1 MSALQADLELRP
13 VEPAHAEN
21 MLRWMLDPEIAENIG
36 LRTSPTLERTRE
48 WIAKGTAD
56 AQAIIHDGRHVGN
69 VVLDQFD
76 THLQT
81 ARISIYIG
89 EPCARGQGIAS
100 AALRMAIARG
110 FIQHK
115 LHRIWLT
122 VHERNARAIALYE
135 KLGFRHEGV
144 LRDDFILRG
153 ERVNAILMGMLRSE
167 FKP

>member
-1 MSALQADLELRP
+1 MSALSTDLELRP

-81 ARISIYIG
+81 ARIFIYIG

-110 FIQHK
+110 FEQHK
-115 LHRIWLT
+115 LYRIWLT
-122 VHERNARAIALYE
+122 VHERNARAISLYE

>member
-1 MSALQADLELRP
+1 
-13 VEPAHAEN
+13 

-81 ARISIYIG
+81 ARIFIYIG

-110 FIQHK
+110 FEQHK
-115 LHRIWLT
+115 LYRIWLT
-122 VHERNARAIALYE
+122 VHERNARAISLYE

>member
-1 MSALQADLELRP
+1 MSALLTDLELRP
-13 VEPAHAEN
+13 VEEGHAEN

-36 LRTSPTLERTRE
+36 LRSSPTLERTRE
-48 WIAKGTAD
+48 WIAKGSAD
-56 AQAIIHDGRHVGN
+56 AQAIFHDGRHVGN

-89 EPCARGQGIAS
+89 EPCARGHGVAA
-100 AALRMAIARG
+100 AALRLALARG
-110 FIQHK
+110 VGHHK

-135 KLGFRHEGV
+135 KLGFRREGV

-153 ERVNAILMGMLRSE
+153 ERVNAILMGMLSSE

>member
-1 MSALQADLELRP
+1 MSTLSTDLDLRP
-13 VEPAHAEN
+13 VEPAHADA

-36 LRTSPTLERTRE
+36 LRTSPTLARTRE
-48 WIAKGTAD
+48 WLAKGDAD

-89 EPCARGQGIAS
+89 EPCARGHGIAF
-100 AALRMAIARG
+100 AALRMALARG
-110 FIQHK
+110 FIHHK
-115 LHRIWLT
+115 LHRVWLT

-135 KLGFRHEGV
+135 KMGFRHEGV
-144 LRDDFILRG
+144 LRDDFLLRG
-153 ERVNAILMGMLRSE
+153 ERVNAILMGMLSSE
-167 FKP
+167 FKA